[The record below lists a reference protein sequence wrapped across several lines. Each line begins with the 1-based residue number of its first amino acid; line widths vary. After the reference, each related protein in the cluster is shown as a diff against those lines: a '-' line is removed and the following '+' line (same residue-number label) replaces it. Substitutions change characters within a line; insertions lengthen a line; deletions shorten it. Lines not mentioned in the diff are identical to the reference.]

1 MNINLRVG
9 FLYPALCRVSIS
21 ELTHLSV
28 NSDKRLKAM
37 RTMLTAVCKNKVW
50 SNKKIILKGVS
61 ALGF

>member
-28 NSDKRLKAM
+28 FNSDKRLKAM
-37 RTMLTAVCKNKVW
+37 RTMLTAVCKNKV
-50 SNKKIILKGVS
+50 
-61 ALGF
+61 